1 MRGAEGPRSRLQL
14 KRSLSLSA
22 GLLLRRRK
30 GSVLKRRTGFGL
42 LWALR
47 AVAPNGPTVALGSSV
62 FLIRQKQRQRTE
74 GRSGSRRRSRQAA
87 RLRSDEG
94 RSKGLS
100 PSGGMRKVACLVTGY
115 SIPHHL
121 PQPPPP
127 MMATSCGNRM
137 IFFLFITPYGKLK
150 KKKKRKNAERGDS
163 VPPKRPFFWG
173 TESFLWGGGC
183 EAKMKV
189 KK

>member
-150 KKKKRKNAERGDS
+150 KKKSAKMRREAIPSPQKG
-163 VPPKRPFFWG
+163 PFF
-173 TESFLWGGGC
+173 GGRNRFYGGAG
-183 EAKMKV
+183 AKLK
-189 KK
+189 